1 MKKALIVVVLIVVS
15 IIAGLCMVIAID
27 YIMDGSFVLTT
38 RNVSSDTFIGL
49 GEPVRVITV
58 NDTVYEIWN

>member
-1 MKKALIVVVLIVVS
+1 MKKALIVVVLIVAS
-15 IIAGLCMVIAID
+15 IIAGLCMAIAID
-27 YIMDGSFVLTT
+27 YVMDGSFVVTT
-38 RNVSSDTFIGL
+38 RSVSSDTFIGL